1 MIFKVGNAS
10 EFPTAWKVDCIS
22 FFFVPLRVSLFRH
35 FCFTLSMCYSFF
47 VFPSSFLIIYF
58 LIPWD
63 PIHFLT
69 FKQKKNLYL
78 CGEEKW
84 LLRVFTS
91 PTSGLWC
98 GSAAYP
104 LIWHLSVYSLTHLT
118 FRCETPP
125 PPSCIYICNSTLCIC
140 TRYNKHI
147 IHRSKCVWKSIL
159 GLWTCCEGCN

>member
-69 FKQKKNLYL
+69 FKQKKTFIYVGRRNDYWEYSRVPPAACGVAVPPTPLYGICL
-78 CGEEKW
+78 CIV
-84 LLRVFTS
+84 L
-91 PTSGLWC
+91 P
-98 GSAAYP
+98 
-104 LIWHLSVYSLTHLT
+104 IWHFAVRLPHPHLAFTYVIVLYVYVQGTINISSTGVNAFESL
-118 FRCETPP
+118 F
-125 PPSCIYICNSTLCIC
+125 
-140 TRYNKHI
+140 
-147 IHRSKCVWKSIL
+147 
-159 GLWTCCEGCN
+159 